1 MMTHNLYIY
10 IYILFNILK
19 TVMVY
24 VIQTAS
30 RDELQ

>member
-1 MMTHNLYIY
+1 MMTYNLFFYNK
-10 IYILFNILK
+10 LFNILK

-30 RDELQ
+30 GHEL